1 MVKRFGTLEMLA
13 TWKAVG
19 PLFGAGA
26 SDPNGGKLKRA
37 LAKEAEKSIG
47 LWAGKSI
54 RKWIQQKAKRR
65 PLSKDEVAQIR
76 SQISEWKSIK
86 EKKKAAGEEEDP
98 SEGSSLEED
107 SQESGSGTESSEDDA
122 ETLGVPSEED

>member
-1 MVKRFGTLEMLA
+1 MQA

-47 LWAGKSI
+47 IWAGNSI
-54 RKWIQQKAKRR
+54 KKWIKQNAKRR
-65 PLSKDEVAQIR
+65 TLSKDVVAHIR
-76 SQISEWKSIK
+76 SQILEWKSK
-86 EKKKAAGEEEDP
+86 KGEKKPAGEEEGASD
-98 SEGSSLEED
+98 GSSSEED
-107 SQESGSGTESSEDDA
+107 SQESGSGTNS
-122 ETLGVPSEED
+122 SEEDEAQVLQSPSDED